1 MYASGK
7 STKKMALILTIDI
20 AQFPGCPYSVCG
32 IELEFENEVQI
43 ADAVKQ
49 ILSFT

>member
-32 IELEFENEVQI
+32 IELEFKETKRCSKKWIVRE
-43 ADAVKQ
+43 
-49 ILSFT
+49 